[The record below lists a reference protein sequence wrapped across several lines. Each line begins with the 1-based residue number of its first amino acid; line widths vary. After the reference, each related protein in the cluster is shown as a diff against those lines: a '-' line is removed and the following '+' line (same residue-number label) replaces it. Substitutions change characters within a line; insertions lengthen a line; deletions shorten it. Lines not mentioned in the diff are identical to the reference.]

1 MEFKQSIV
9 IRSDL
14 KMSCGKIAAQAAHAS
29 VTALLEAMERRR
41 EWVEAWL
48 NQGQKKVVL
57 EVSSLAEL
65 GGLANKAASLG
76 LPHSVISDAGF
87 TELEPGTVTA
97 LGVGPA
103 PRDLV
108 DRVTG
113 SLRLLR

>member
-65 GGLANKAASLG
+65 GGVGQQGSVAGLASLSHIG
-76 LPHSVISDAGF
+76 C
-87 TELEPGTVTA
+87 
-97 LGVGPA
+97 
-103 PRDLV
+103 
-108 DRVTG
+108 
-113 SLRLLR
+113 RLHGA